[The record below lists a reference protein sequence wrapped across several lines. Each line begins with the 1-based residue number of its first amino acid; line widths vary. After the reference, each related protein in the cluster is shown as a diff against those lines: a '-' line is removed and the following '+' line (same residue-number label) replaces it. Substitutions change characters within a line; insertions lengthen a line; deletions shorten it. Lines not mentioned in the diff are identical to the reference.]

1 MYFRVEFRPVKG
13 ERPENACGKKPEVG
27 MFTSCANPAGF
38 GRCSFTNQ
46 IKSVLYVK
54 KKKKRL
60 RKKKTSSETVSQIFQ
75 APSEDWKPR
84 NFGNATL
91 SSCSVVETSNFLLWK
106 VGVAAVFCVCMCVFF
121 GQEQGSFFL
130 WKIAAI

>member
-54 KKKKRL
+54 KKKK
-60 RKKKTSSETVSQIFQ
+60 K
-75 APSEDWKPR
+75 A
-84 NFGNATL
+84 
-91 SSCSVVETSNFLLWK
+91 
-106 VGVAAVFCVCMCVFF
+106 
-121 GQEQGSFFL
+121 
-130 WKIAAI
+130 